1 MAGATGAAASG
12 AGVGAAG
19 AAASIGDSDSLTAGA
34 WLPDPAVSCAMTAGA
49 VSNEIANKVL
59 WICLLFIVFN
69 LLARR
74 LGALCDDPVTA
85 EKLLGK
91 RPPTIAFLT

>member
-1 MAGATGAAASG
+1 
-12 AGVGAAG
+12 
-19 AAASIGDSDSLTAGA
+19 
-34 WLPDPAVSCAMTAGA
+34 MTAGA